1 MDLKQRKLSKSEW
14 ESIEVP
20 VSKSEE
26 EILQLIVQGANN
38 PNYRINK
45 ANSLFST
52 LKIEYSKPIEEHLYN
67 TYFMET
73 IRQLVAEFNLTY
85 IQFCY
90 DPTSKRVSGKS
101 DSNSDYDISNYQSD
115 CYINVTTMVKLKSA
129 DQIRVSRLDKG
140 QNMDVFE
147 NVILYLLREMLQL
160 KNRSNNRWMS
170 KYYTIYYL
178 LKQRDADFSTSNS
191 TQLDIVNQIDS
202 FNVYVKR
209 FVLTVLAHLESEI
222 NVTEVLN
229 QSVETIEKNPCLLK
243 YSSLTLYSH
252 QKEIFN
258 IIKRKTPKLV
268 LYIAPTGTGKT
279 LTPIGISETHR
290 VIFVCAAR
298 HVGLALAKSAISI
311 HKKIAF
317 AFGCSSADDIRLH
330 YFSAKEYTKN
340 KRSGQI
346 QKVDN
351 SVGDRVEIMI
361 CDIRSYLPAMYY
373 MRAFNSSEDI
383 VTYWDEPTIT
393 MDYESH
399 ELHETIHRNWTEN
412 IIPNMV
418 LSSATLPKLHELTD
432 TLNHFQQKFENA
444 QIYNIMSHD
453 CKKTIPLIDT
463 QGFVAMPHYLT
474 GDYSELQSIVQ
485 QCKENLTLMRYFD
498 LHEASQFILYIEQI
512 KSEDSTN
519 IIPNRATIERNF
531 ASVTDITMETI
542 KLHYLKVL
550 ETINPEQ
557 WRETWEYIIK
567 NRSISIES
575 NEPPLQKIKSAPLPN
590 KSIEETIPLLTRQ
603 VSMDS
608 YRCEKE
614 AVVEKLTPK
623 TTQGHSAIYV
633 TTKDAYT
640 LTDGPTIFMA
650 NNVRKIATFCIQQAN
665 IPASVMKDIME
676 KIEFNNNLNERISE
690 LEAELTLAEEK
701 KATKISGISAGNET
715 KKEQKSKSKIAG
727 NMMDKTQDKKL
738 LKMKEDVDN
747 LKSMIKTAAL
757 DDLFIPNKLAHLK
770 KWALTKDTRGVF
782 TSNIDEDTINSI
794 MLLQDVEDS
803 WKILL
808 LLGIGVF
815 TEHKSLAYTEIMKK
829 LADTQKLYLIIAD
842 SDYIYGTNYQF
853 CHGYLSKD
861 LVLTQEKIIQA
872 LGRIGRN
879 NIQQSYSVRFRDE
892 EQIKTLFAKVKMED
906 KPEVKNM
913 NKLFSEM

>member
-14 ESIEVP
+14 TSIEVP
-20 VSKSEE
+20 VSKAEE
-26 EILQLIVQGANN
+26 EILQLIVQGAKN
-38 PNYRINK
+38 PNFRINK

-52 LKIEYSKPIEEHLYN
+52 LKIEYSRPIEDHLYN
-67 TYFMET
+67 AYFMEWIRELVSKHDLSYVKFCAEPGNKRT
-73 IRQLVAEFNLTY
+73 IKQ
-85 IQFCY
+85 
-90 DPTSKRVSGKS
+90 KS
-101 DSNSDYDISNYQSD
+101 YDISDYHCD

-129 DQIRVSRLDKG
+129 DQIRMSRIEKG
-140 QNMDVFE
+140 QNMDIFE
-147 NVILYLLREMLQL
+147 NVLLKLLEEMLDLKIQGNVSWVSKFYTIHYLL
-160 KNRSNNRWMS
+160 
-170 KYYTIYYL
+170 T
-178 LKQRDADFSTSNS
+178 QRDSDFSGNNPLS
-191 TQLDIVNQIDS
+191 DEKDAAIIDS
-202 FNVYVKR
+202 FNIHVKC
-209 FVLTVLAHLESEI
+209 FILTVLAHLE
-222 NVTEVLN
+222 TDLDLKEVIR
-229 QSVETIEKNPCLLK
+229 QSTITIEKNPSLLK
-243 YSSLTLYSH
+243 YSSLALYSH

-258 IIKRKTPKLV
+258 LIKRKVPKLI

-330 YFSAKEYTKN
+330 YFAAKEFTKN

-351 SVGDRVEIMI
+351 SVGERVEIMI

-373 MRAFNSSEDI
+373 MRAFNEAEDI

-393 MDYESH
+393 MDYEEH
-399 ELHETIHRNWTEN
+399 ELHEIIHRNWAEN

-418 LSSATLPKLHELTD
+418 LSSATLPKVHELTT
-432 TLNHFQQKFENA
+432 TLADFQQKFHNS
-444 QIYNIMSHD
+444 QVYNIVSHD

-463 QGFVAMPHYLT
+463 NGFIAMPHYLSS
-474 GDYSELQSIVQ
+474 DYEELQSIVQ

-498 LHEASQFILYIEQI
+498 LEEASQFILYIDQKMNAEGN
-512 KSEDSTN
+512 KV
-519 IIPNRATIERNF
+519 IPNKATIERNF
-531 ASVTDITMETI
+531 VSITDITMESI

-550 ETINPEQ
+550 EFIHRDAWFEIWSYLMEQ
-557 WRETWEYIIK
+557 RILKIGT
-567 NRSISIES
+567 
-575 NEPPLQKIKSAPLPN
+575 NEPILQRSQSLPSMGIPKS
-590 KSIEETIPLLTRQ
+590 SVLTRLHSVDNITESKQ
-603 VSMDS
+603 AILSSPV
-608 YRCEKE
+608 
-614 AVVEKLTPK
+614 TPAPVK
-623 TTQGHSAIYV
+623 TGQCAIYV

-650 NNVRKIATFCIQQAN
+650 NDVRKIAKFCIQQAN
-665 IPASVMKDIME
+665 IPASVMQDIME
-676 KIEFNNNLNERISE
+676 KIEFNNNLNERISD

-701 KATKISGISAGNET
+701 KASKLTGDTSGNDS
-715 KKEQKSKSKIAG
+715 KKEQKNKSKIAG
-727 NMMDKTQDKKL
+727 NMMEKTQDKKL

-757 DDLFIPNKLAHLK
+757 DDLFIPNKLTHVK
-770 KWALTKDTRGVF
+770 KWASTKDTSRVF
-782 TSNIDEDTINSI
+782 TSSIDEETIASI

-815 TEHKSLAYTEIMKK
+815 TEHRSLAYTEIMKK

-861 LVLTQEKIIQA
+861 LALTQEKIIQA

-879 NIQQSYSVRFRDE
+879 NIQQTYSVRFRDE
-892 EQIKTLFAKVKMED
+892 EQIKMLFTKVKTED
-906 KPEVKNM
+906 KPEVRNM
-913 NKLFSEM
+913 NKLFS